1 MKLINMIV
9 DRKPRLGIL
18 TEKGVVDASTVRPG
32 SEIPCT
38 MMEAIRMG
46 RENALPLLQMA
57 ENLATHYLDEST
69 ITYAPAVDAPSKIL
83 CAGVNYRAHIEET
96 RGSFEPAGVPTIFAK
111 FNNTLAP
118 HRGKVIRCRSSKK
131 HDYEAEIAVIIGKR
145 ASYITLDRADEHIFG
160 YTLANDISARD
171 LQKATS
177 QWVPGKTCDTFCP
190 LGPCIVTADALDFDK
205 MHITGYKNGELRQEG
220 RHPHRHALRRHPR
233 QTRGSAG
240 LAPAGRRAHRQG
252 RHHRGADRHDPG
264 FVSGT
269 ADMCLTSASSA
280 RLMQNACSSTENVL
294 Y

>member
-9 DRKPRLGIL
+9 NGKPRLGIL
-18 TEKGVVDASTVRPG
+18 TEKGVVDVSTVRPG

-131 HDYEAEIAVIIGKR
+131 HDYEAEIAVIISKR
-145 ASYITLDRADEHIFG
+145 ASYITLDQADEHIFG

-220 RHPHRHALRRHPR
+220 W
-233 QTRGSAG
+233 S
-240 LAPAGRRAHRQG
+240 
-252 RHHRGADRHDPG
+252 
-264 FVSGT
+264 
-269 ADMCLTSASSA
+269 ADMIHDIPALVTFLSGCCTLEPGDVILTGTPSGVILG
-280 RLMQNACSSTENVL
+280 RPEDQQDWLQPGDVL
-294 Y
+294 TVREDTIGELTVTIQDS

>member
-9 DRKPRLGIL
+9 DGKPRLGIL
-18 TEKGVVDASTVRPG
+18 TEKGVVDVSTVRPG

-145 ASYITLDRADEHIFG
+145 ASYITLDQADEHIFG

-190 LGPCIVTADALDFDK
+190 LGPCIVTADALDYDK

-220 RHPHRHALRRHPR
+220 W
-233 QTRGSAG
+233 S
-240 LAPAGRRAHRQG
+240 
-252 RHHRGADRHDPG
+252 
-264 FVSGT
+264 
-269 ADMCLTSASSA
+269 ADMIHDIPALVTFLSGCCTLEPGDVILTGTPSGVILG
-280 RLMQNACSSTENVL
+280 RPEDQQDWLQPGDVL
-294 Y
+294 TVREDTIGELTVTIQDS

>member
-9 DRKPRLGIL
+9 DGKPRLGIL
-18 TEKGVVDASTVRPG
+18 TEKGVVDVSTVRPG

-96 RGSFEPAGVPTIFAK
+96 KGSFEPAGVPTIFAK

-131 HDYEAEIAVIIGKR
+131 HDYEAEIAVIISKR
-145 ASYITLDRADEHIFG
+145 ASYITLDQADEHIFG

-220 RHPHRHALRRHPR
+220 W
-233 QTRGSAG
+233 S
-240 LAPAGRRAHRQG
+240 
-252 RHHRGADRHDPG
+252 
-264 FVSGT
+264 
-269 ADMCLTSASSA
+269 ADMIHDIPALVTFLSGCCTLEPGDVILTGTPSGVILG
-280 RLMQNACSSTENVL
+280 RPEDQQDWLQPGDVL
-294 Y
+294 TVKEDTIGELTVTIQDS

>member
-9 DRKPRLGIL
+9 DGKPRLGIL

-131 HDYEAEIAVIIGKR
+131 HDYEAEIAVIISKR
-145 ASYITLDRADEHIFG
+145 ASYITLDQADEHIFG

-220 RHPHRHALRRHPR
+220 W
-233 QTRGSAG
+233 S
-240 LAPAGRRAHRQG
+240 
-252 RHHRGADRHDPG
+252 
-264 FVSGT
+264 
-269 ADMCLTSASSA
+269 ADMIHDIPALVTFLSGCCTLEPGDVILTGTPSGVILG
-280 RLMQNACSSTENVL
+280 RPEDQQDWLQPGDVL
-294 Y
+294 TVREDTIGELTVTIRDS

>member
-9 DRKPRLGIL
+9 DGKPRLGIL
-18 TEKGVVDASTVRPG
+18 TEKGVVDVSTVRPG

-131 HDYEAEIAVIIGKR
+131 HDYEAEIAVIISKR
-145 ASYITLDRADEHIFG
+145 ASYITLDQADEHIFG

-177 QWVPGKTCDTFCP
+177 QWIPGKTCDTFCP

-220 RHPHRHALRRHPR
+220 W
-233 QTRGSAG
+233 S
-240 LAPAGRRAHRQG
+240 
-252 RHHRGADRHDPG
+252 
-264 FVSGT
+264 
-269 ADMCLTSASSA
+269 ADMIHDIPALVTFLSGCCTLEPGDVILTGTPSGVILG
-280 RLMQNACSSTENVL
+280 RPEDQQDWLQPGDVL
-294 Y
+294 TVRDDTIGELTVTIQDS

>member
-9 DRKPRLGIL
+9 DGKPRLGIL

-177 QWVPGKTCDTFCP
+177 QWIPGKTCDTFCP

-220 RHPHRHALRRHPR
+220 WSSDMIHDIPALVTFLSGCCTLEPGDVIL
-233 QTRGSAG
+233 TGTPSG
-240 LAPAGRRAHRQG
+240 VILGRPEDQQ
-252 RHHRGADRHDPG
+252 DWLQPG
-264 FVSGT
+264 DV
-269 ADMCLTSASSA
+269 LTVREDTIGELIVTIQDS
-280 RLMQNACSSTENVL
+280 
-294 Y
+294 

>member
-9 DRKPRLGIL
+9 DGKPRLGIL

-145 ASYITLDRADEHIFG
+145 ASYISLDRADEHIFG

-220 RHPHRHALRRHPR
+220 W
-233 QTRGSAG
+233 S
-240 LAPAGRRAHRQG
+240 
-252 RHHRGADRHDPG
+252 
-264 FVSGT
+264 
-269 ADMCLTSASSA
+269 ADMIHDIPALVTFLSGCCTLEPGDVILTGTPSGVILG
-280 RLMQNACSSTENVL
+280 RPEDQQDWLQPGDVL
-294 Y
+294 TVREDTIGELTVTIQDS

>member
-9 DRKPRLGIL
+9 DGKPRLGIL
-18 TEKGVVDASTVRPG
+18 TEKGVVDVSTVRPG

-131 HDYEAEIAVIIGKR
+131 HDYEAEIAVIISKR
-145 ASYITLDRADEHIFG
+145 ASYITLDQADEHIFG

-220 RHPHRHALRRHPR
+220 W
-233 QTRGSAG
+233 S
-240 LAPAGRRAHRQG
+240 
-252 RHHRGADRHDPG
+252 
-264 FVSGT
+264 
-269 ADMCLTSASSA
+269 ADMIHDIPALVTFLSGCCTLEPGDVILTGTPSGVILG
-280 RLMQNACSSTENVL
+280 RPEDQQDWLQPGDVL
-294 Y
+294 TVKEDTIGELTVTIQDS

>member
-9 DRKPRLGIL
+9 DGKPRLGIL
-18 TEKGVVDASTVRPG
+18 TEKGVVDVSTVRPG

-131 HDYEAEIAVIIGKR
+131 HDYEAEIAVSISKR
-145 ASYITLDRADEHIFG
+145 ASYITLDQADGQTISPPAICRRRRASGCPAKPAIP
-160 YTLANDISARD
+160 SAR
-171 LQKATS
+171 S
-177 QWVPGKTCDTFCP
+177 
-190 LGPCIVTADALDFDK
+190 
-205 MHITGYKNGELRQEG
+205 
-220 RHPHRHALRRHPR
+220 
-233 QTRGSAG
+233 
-240 LAPAGRRAHRQG
+240 APA
-252 RHHRGADRHDPG
+252 
-264 FVSGT
+264 S
-269 ADMCLTSASSA
+269 
-280 RLMQNACSSTENVL
+280 
-294 Y
+294 

>member
-9 DRKPRLGIL
+9 DGKPRLGIL
-18 TEKGVVDASTVRPG
+18 TEKGVVDVSTVRPG

-111 FNNTLAP
+111 FNNTLTP
-118 HRGKVIRCRSSKK
+118 HKGKVIRCRSSKK
-131 HDYEAEIAVIIGKR
+131 HDYEAEIAVIISKR
-145 ASYITLDRADEHIFG
+145 ASYITLDQADEHIFG

-220 RHPHRHALRRHPR
+220 WSSDMIHDIPTLVTFLSGCCTLEPGDVIL
-233 QTRGSAG
+233 TGTPSG
-240 LAPAGRRAHRQG
+240 VILGRPEDQQ
-252 RHHRGADRHDPG
+252 DWLQPG
-264 FVSGT
+264 DV
-269 ADMCLTSASSA
+269 LTVREDTIGELTVTIQDS
-280 RLMQNACSSTENVL
+280 
-294 Y
+294 

>member
-9 DRKPRLGIL
+9 NGKPRLGIL
-18 TEKGVVDASTVRPG
+18 TEKGVVDVSTVRPG

-131 HDYEAEIAVIIGKR
+131 HDYEAEIAVIISKR
-145 ASYITLDRADEHIFG
+145 ASYITLDQADEHIFG

-177 QWVPGKTCDTFCP
+177 QWIPGKTCDTFCP

-220 RHPHRHALRRHPR
+220 W
-233 QTRGSAG
+233 S
-240 LAPAGRRAHRQG
+240 
-252 RHHRGADRHDPG
+252 
-264 FVSGT
+264 
-269 ADMCLTSASSA
+269 ADMIHDIPALVTFLSGCCTLEPGDVILTGTPSGVILG
-280 RLMQNACSSTENVL
+280 RPEDQQDWLQPGDVL
-294 Y
+294 TVREDTIGELTVTIQDS

>member
-9 DRKPRLGIL
+9 DGKPRLGIL

-190 LGPCIVTADALDFDK
+190 LGPCIVTADALDYDK

-220 RHPHRHALRRHPR
+220 W
-233 QTRGSAG
+233 S
-240 LAPAGRRAHRQG
+240 
-252 RHHRGADRHDPG
+252 
-264 FVSGT
+264 
-269 ADMCLTSASSA
+269 ADMIHDIPALVTFLSGCCTLEPGDVILTGTPSGVILG
-280 RLMQNACSSTENVL
+280 RPEDQQDWLQPGDVL
-294 Y
+294 TVREDTIGELTVTIQDS

>member
-9 DRKPRLGIL
+9 DGKPRLGIL
-18 TEKGVVDASTVRPG
+18 TEKGVVDVSTVRPG

-160 YTLANDISARD
+160 YTPANDISARD

-220 RHPHRHALRRHPR
+220 W
-233 QTRGSAG
+233 S
-240 LAPAGRRAHRQG
+240 
-252 RHHRGADRHDPG
+252 
-264 FVSGT
+264 
-269 ADMCLTSASSA
+269 ADMIHDIPALVTFLSGCCTLEPGDVILTGTPSGVILG
-280 RLMQNACSSTENVL
+280 RPEDQQDWLQPGDVL
-294 Y
+294 TVREDTIGELTVTIQDS